1 MKTQTH
7 ITTFLLGLL
16 IFFSG
21 CSLLPPPRPQLE
33 YSVSVD
39 PVLPS
44 GNQEVFYEDP
54 SDTTFVWSKQGLIIK
69 IKFYNDEMLD
79 KRFDPKVSPYTLTGW
94 TDPMK
99 GYTPPLWTAF
109 EVTVINRTRER
120 VELDPTQAVLRMDN
134 GEYYF
139 CRQGVGRLISKDHF
153 FDYSYLKWSGREGNV
168 EFYKNTD
175 RNDIWHRTEY
185 RREKPVRKGR
195 KYTGML
201 TFPPLPEGV
210 SKFTLEINDF
220 ILAYDSAEAGFGN
233 PTEFTDIHFDFNV
246 AQGVVL
252 VGGDTE

>member
-1 MKTQTH
+1 MPTYMLNF
-7 ITTFLLGLL
+7 IFALL
-16 IFFSG
+16 IMFGG
-21 CSLLPPPRPQLE
+21 CSLLPPRQHLV
-33 YSVSVD
+33 YRVDVD
-39 PVLPS
+39 PVLSS
-44 GNQEVFYEDP
+44 GKQETFYEDP
-54 SDTTFVWSKQGLIIK
+54 SDSTFVWSKEGLIVK
-69 IKFYNDEMLD
+69 VKFYDDQMLD
-79 KRFDPKVSPYTLTGW
+79 KRFDPKVSPYTLSGW
-94 TDPMK
+94 VDPIK

-139 CRQGVGRLISKDHF
+139 CRQGVGRLISKDHY

-175 RNDIWHRTEY
+175 MNDIWHRTEY

-210 SKFTLEINDF
+210 SEFTLEFNDF

-233 PTEFTDIHFDFNV
+233 PTEFMDIHFDFNV
-246 AQGVVL
+246 DQGVYT
-252 VGGDTE
+252 VGDK